1 MITIRRIY
9 LYAVTF
15 VSLLVVLWG
24 VIGLVRSIF
33 AGAEVGG
40 GVSRLAGALS
50 LILVGV
56 PVFLIHWTLA
66 QRYALKDVE
75 ERSARL
81 RAFFLYGSLLALLV
95 PAVQNILALL
105 NRAFLSALGQPA
117 FRAMLGGGQ
126 SLSDNLV
133 AIFLNLAV
141 AAYFYTVLLADWR
154 SSPLGE
160 GYPDTRRLYRYLWM
174 LYGLAMVVF
183 GIQQVLG
190 YLLEAWQATG
200 IGTQLL
206 LANGLALLLV
216 GTPLWVFAWG
226 RIQRSLVEPVEAQ
239 SLFRL
244 VVLYVLAFVGMGVT
258 LVSAGFVL
266 YNLLRLAFGEL
277 AALAGP
283 GRNAGALLL
292 SEISAPLSVAI
303 SFGLSWAY
311 YGRLLGVEMNALPD
325 EPRRAE
331 LKRLYYYVLSL
342 AGLVATFVGLQLL
355 LAFLLDVL
363 LSQQVVWGVALRQN
377 LAAALSTL
385 VISLPLWVLAW
396 RPMLR
401 EAAAEGEAGDRSRR
415 SMVRKGYLFLV
426 LFAAVLGVMFS
437 AGALLFQL
445 LSAVLGDPAE
455 DLLLASAR
463 MLTLVLLFAIVVAYH
478 WQALRGDN
486 RIAERSLARR
496 HAQFPVLVLAPDQ
509 GDFARVVVNA
519 LERDVAELPVAVH
532 NYSQGAP
539 DEKLSAARAVI
550 LPTELLARPS
560 EAMRLWLQGFEGP
573 RLVVPTQATGW
584 HWLFA
589 GGRSFADLA
598 RQAARLV
605 RQLAEGDEI
614 TQPRGA
620 SSWLIVVYILA
631 GLFALEILGFVLSL
645 VASLFFQ
652 M

>member
-1 MITIRRIY
+1 MITIRRLY
-9 LYAVTF
+9 LYAVSF

-33 AGAEVGG
+33 AGAEIGG
-40 GVSRLAGALS
+40 GVSQLAGALS

-56 PVFLIHWTLA
+56 PVFLIHWALV

-95 PAVQNILALL
+95 PAVQNLLALL

-117 FRAMLGGGQ
+117 FRAMIGGGQ

-133 AIFLNLAV
+133 AILLNVAV
-141 AAYFYTVLLADWR
+141 AVYFYTVLLADWR
-154 SSPLGE
+154 ASPLGE

-183 GIQQVLG
+183 GTQQVLG
-190 YLLEAWQATG
+190 YLLEVWQSTG

-239 SLFRL
+239 SLFRP
-244 VVLYVLAFVGMGVT
+244 VVLYVLAFVGMGAT

-266 YNLLRLAFGEL
+266 YGVLRLAFG
-277 AALAGP
+277 ALDALV
-283 GRNAGALLL
+283 LLL
-292 SEISAPLSVAI
+292 GEISAPLSVAV
-303 SFGLSWAY
+303 SFGLLWAY
-311 YGRLLGVEMNALPD
+311 YGRILRVEMNALPD

-331 LKRLYYYVLSL
+331 LKRLYYYILSL
-342 AGLVATFVGLQLL
+342 AGLVATFIGLQLL
-355 LAFLLDVL
+355 LAFLLDVI
-363 LSQQVVWGVALRQN
+363 LSQQVVWGAALRRN

-385 VISLPLWVLAW
+385 VIGLPLWVVAW

-445 LSAVLGDPAE
+445 LSAVLGDPPQ

-463 MLTLVLLFAIVVAYH
+463 MLTLVLLFGLVVAYH

-532 NYSQGAP
+532 NYNQGAP
-539 DEKLSAARAVI
+539 DETLSAARAVI
-550 LPTELLARPS
+550 LPSELLARPS

-573 RLVVPTQATGW
+573 RLVVPTQAMGW
-584 HWLFA
+584 HWLFG

-605 RQLAEGDEI
+605 RQLAEGEEI

-620 SSWLIVVYILA
+620 SGWMIVVYILA
-631 GLFALEILGFVLSL
+631 GLFALEVLGLVLSF

>member
-1 MITIRRIY
+1 MITIRRLY
-9 LYAVTF
+9 LYAVSF

-33 AGAEVGG
+33 AGAEIGG
-40 GVSRLAGALS
+40 GVSQLAGALS

-56 PVFLIHWTLA
+56 PVFLIHWALV

-95 PAVQNILALL
+95 PAVQNLLALL

-117 FRAMLGGGQ
+117 FRAMIGGGQ

-133 AIFLNLAV
+133 AILLNVAV
-141 AAYFYTVLLADWR
+141 AVYFYTVLLADWR
-154 SSPLGE
+154 ASPLGE

-183 GIQQVLG
+183 GTQQVLG
-190 YLLEAWQATG
+190 YLLEVWQSTG

-239 SLFRL
+239 SLFRP
-244 VVLYVLAFVGMGVT
+244 VVLYVLAFVGMGAT

-266 YNLLRLAFGEL
+266 YGVLRLAFG
-277 AALAGP
+277 ALDALV
-283 GRNAGALLL
+283 LLL
-292 SEISAPLSVAI
+292 GEISAPLSVAV
-303 SFGLSWAY
+303 SFGLLWAY
-311 YGRLLGVEMNALPD
+311 YGRILRVEMNALPD

-331 LKRLYYYVLSL
+331 LKRLYYYILSL
-342 AGLVATFVGLQLL
+342 AGLVATFIGLQLL
-355 LAFLLDVL
+355 LAFLLDVI
-363 LSQQVVWGVALRQN
+363 LSQQVVWGAALRRN

-385 VISLPLWVLAW
+385 VIGLPLWVVAW

-445 LSAVLGDPAE
+445 LSAVLGDPPQ

-463 MLTLVLLFAIVVAYH
+463 MLTLVLLFGLVVAYH

-532 NYSQGAP
+532 NYNQGAP
-539 DEKLSAARAVI
+539 DETLSAARAVI
-550 LPTELLARPS
+550 LPSELLARPS

-573 RLVVPTQATGW
+573 RLVVPTQAMGW
-584 HWLFA
+584 HWLFG

-605 RQLAEGDEI
+605 RQLAEGEEI

-620 SSWLIVVYILA
+620 SGWMIVVYILA
-631 GLFALEILGFVLSL
+631 GLFALEILGLVLSF
-645 VASLFFQ
+645 VAPLFFQ

>member
-1 MITIRRIY
+1 MITIRRLY
-9 LYAVTF
+9 LYAVSF

-33 AGAEVGG
+33 AGAEIGG
-40 GVSRLAGALS
+40 GVSQLAGALS

-56 PVFLIHWTLA
+56 PVFLIHWALV

-95 PAVQNILALL
+95 PAVQNLLALL

-117 FRAMLGGGQ
+117 FRAMIGGGQ

-133 AIFLNLAV
+133 AILLNVAV
-141 AAYFYTVLLADWR
+141 AVYFYTVLLADWR
-154 SSPLGE
+154 ASPLGE

-183 GIQQVLG
+183 GTQQVLG
-190 YLLEAWQATG
+190 YLLEVWQSTG

-239 SLFRL
+239 SLFRP
-244 VVLYVLAFVGMGVT
+244 VVLYVLAFVGMGAT

-266 YNLLRLAFGEL
+266 YGVLRLAFG
-277 AALAGP
+277 ALDALV
-283 GRNAGALLL
+283 LLL
-292 SEISAPLSVAI
+292 GEISAPLSVAV
-303 SFGLSWAY
+303 SFGLLWAY
-311 YGRLLGVEMNALPD
+311 YGRILRVEMNALPD

-331 LKRLYYYVLSL
+331 LKRLYYYILSL
-342 AGLVATFVGLQLL
+342 AGLVATFIGLQLL
-355 LAFLLDVL
+355 LAFLLDVI
-363 LSQQVVWGVALRQN
+363 LSQQVVWGAALRRN

-385 VISLPLWVLAW
+385 VIGLPLWVVAW

-445 LSAVLGDPAE
+445 LSAVLGDPPQ

-463 MLTLVLLFAIVVAYH
+463 MLTLVLLFGLVVAYH

-532 NYSQGAP
+532 NYNQGAP
-539 DEKLSAARAVI
+539 DETLSAARAVI
-550 LPTELLARPS
+550 LPSELLARPS

-573 RLVVPTQATGW
+573 RLVVPTQAMGW
-584 HWLFA
+584 HWLFG

-605 RQLAEGDEI
+605 RQLAEGEEI

-620 SSWLIVVYILA
+620 SGWMIVVYILA
-631 GLFALEILGFVLSL
+631 GLFALEILGLVLSF